1 MPRHKAVNSLKTVL
15 PAVSVNEGLARSLVG
30 SFVAQLDPS
39 VSELADIKTAVSEA
53 VTNCIVHAYPD
64 GFDRPREIY
73 IYCEY
78 DQNRRF
84 SVRIKDKGIGIDDI
98 TRARE
103 PLFTTSPESERSGMG
118 FTVMES
124 FCDSV
129 TVKSKKGAG
138 TVVTLVKQIKR
149 LK

>member
-1 MPRHKAVNSLKTVL
+1 MPRHKSVNSLKIVL

-30 SFVAQLDPS
+30 SFAAQLDPS

-64 GFDRPREIY
+64 GYAGTREIY

-84 SVRIKDKGIGIDDI
+84 SVRIKDKGIGIEDI

-103 PLFTTSPESERSGMG
+103 PLFTTSPETERSGMG

-129 TVKSKKGAG
+129 TVKSKKGKG
-138 TVVTLVKQIKR
+138 TAVTLIKQIKR

>member
-1 MPRHKAVNSLKTVL
+1 MSRHKADNSLKITL
-15 PAVSVNEGLARSLVG
+15 PALSVNEGLARSLVG

-64 GFDRPREIY
+64 GFKGAREIY
-73 IYCEY
+73 ISCEY
-78 DQNRRF
+78 DKDRRF

-98 TRARE
+98 ARARE
-103 PLFTTSPESERSGMG
+103 PLFTTSPELERSGMG
-118 FTVMES
+118 FTVMEN

-129 TVKSKKGAG
+129 KVKSKKGKG
-138 TVVTLVKQIKR
+138 TVVTLTKQLKR